1 MAAIPRSI
9 SVGSALALV
18 LVAAAGCVRTWSA
31 EGAWIGHRDVA
42 ASGLDPAVA
51 KSLGLVKL
59 TIRDGRFELLEAGV
73 PKEGS
78 VRYDPDRALLHVEKY
93 MGRPIEQAAQ
103 GIRENN
109 VPLEIKPGPDG
120 TLLFHDPKG
129 FDREPL
135 VLRKG

>member
-9 SVGSALALV
+9 SVGLTLGLV
-18 LVAAAGCVRTWSA
+18 LVLALGCVRTWSA
-31 EGAWIGHRDVA
+31 DGEWLGQREVPV
-42 ASGLDPAVA
+42 SGLDPAVA

-59 TIRDGRFELLEAGV
+59 TIRDGRFELLEAGI

-93 MGRPIEQAAQ
+93 MGRPMDQAAK

-109 VPLEIKPGPDG
+109 VPLEIKPGHDG

-135 VLRKG
+135 VLKKG